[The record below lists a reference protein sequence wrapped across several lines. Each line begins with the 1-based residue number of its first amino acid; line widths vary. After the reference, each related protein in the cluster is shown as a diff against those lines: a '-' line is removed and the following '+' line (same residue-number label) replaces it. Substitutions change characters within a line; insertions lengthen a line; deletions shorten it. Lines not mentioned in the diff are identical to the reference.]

1 MSKDHLQSSS
11 RLVSHM
17 NNKFRSEFNF
27 LTDFSTLFLTVFLTH
42 YCQTLWKSYWRKV
55 KGNHPMMTN
64 FHQLFSF
71 QHHIFMNT
79 CAMALI
85 LTWGIH
91 IHLTFRKGIHMNT
104 GYSWLLL
111 YETLKFA
118 KRIFWKF
125 SMLSFFKPNIVQI
138 YQGNLWTICQK
149 SK

>member
-27 LTDFSTLFLTVFLTH
+27 LPDFSTLFLTH
-42 YCQTLWKSYWRKV
+42 YCQTLWKSYWTKV
-55 KGNHPMMTN
+55 KGNYVIWPN

-125 SMLSFFKPNIVQI
+125 SFFRISNHSDF
-138 YQGNLWTICQK
+138 LLLLF
-149 SK
+149 